1 MEEKDICSESKYNKE
16 LQSFKNFSLNFS
28 KNPKKKYDIIDYEV
42 NSKLPTEIFGDNT
55 IRINNEEYHENLISN
70 CENIQEDTLKS
81 LSLDF
86 YRKDLNFIFGKN
98 KLGRKK
104 KTSNENRFHNK
115 YSSDN
120 IIRKCKVII
129 INVLSKYINDK
140 IKNIYQNDRSN
151 IKILMKMNQSQ
162 IINSTVKSNQSFLS
176 KKLKDIFSENI
187 SSRFNKYPIDHNRKL
202 INDLLNE
209 KVKEKRKFFGNLFNL
224 TFIDCIKHLRGD
236 KNINCLE
243 GLPNIDEI
251 CKGIKGDEDYKE
263 SLRTYMDNFEIIIN
277 NKKSRKSREIR
288 NK

>member
-1 MEEKDICSESKYNKE
+1 MEEKDICPESKYNKE

-86 YRKDLNFIFGKN
+86 YQKDINFISGKN

-129 INVLSKYINDK
+129 INVLSEYINNK

-151 IKILMKMNQSQ
+151 IEILMKMNQNQ
-162 IINSTVKSNQSFLS
+162 VINSTVKSNQSF
-176 KKLKDIFSENI
+176 
-187 SSRFNKYPIDHNRKL
+187 
-202 INDLLNE
+202 
-209 KVKEKRKFFGNLFNL
+209 
-224 TFIDCIKHLRGD
+224 
-236 KNINCLE
+236 
-243 GLPNIDEI
+243 
-251 CKGIKGDEDYKE
+251 
-263 SLRTYMDNFEIIIN
+263 
-277 NKKSRKSREIR
+277 
-288 NK
+288 